1 MNEYSDLKQ
10 SLRALAEAGPQGAG
24 PGVQHQLLV
33 RYRGRRAKR
42 RWAYLAGTVVSLVAA
57 VMLSLALLH
66 GRSTPQSATLASTE
80 QTSGFITLPYG
91 QSGVPLEQ
99 PVIVRI
105 DIPVSQLGAMGVQV
119 NPQGANGMIRADLLV
134 GQDGIARAVRFVE

>member
-1 MNEYSDLKQ
+1 MIEDADLKEC
-10 SLRALAEAGPQGAG
+10 LRVLAEAGPQDAG
-24 PGVQHQLLV
+24 PGVQHELLV
-33 RYRGRRAKR
+33 RFRGRRAR
-42 RWAYLAGTVVSLVAA
+42 RRSAYLAGTVVSLMAA
-57 VMLSLALLH
+57 VILSLALLH

-80 QTSGFITLPYG
+80 QTSGFFTLPYG

-119 NPQGANGMIRADLLV
+119 NPQGANGMVRADLLV

>member
-1 MNEYSDLKQ
+1 MKEDLALKQ
-10 SLRALAEAGPQGAG
+10 CLRALAEAGPRDAGA
-24 PGVQHQLLV
+24 GVQHQLLV
-33 RYRGRRAKR
+33 RFRGRRARR
-42 RWAYLAGTVVSLVAA
+42 RWVWVAGTAMSIVAA
-57 VMLSLALLH
+57 VVLSLATWKYRNTTPPARSALL
-66 GRSTPQSATLASTE
+66 E

-119 NPQGANGMIRADLLV
+119 NPQAAKGTVTADLLV
-134 GQDGIARAVRFVE
+134 GQDGVARAVRFVE